1 MTRLEEINNDSCE
14 NSGTNKNNCMTRN
27 DNVTGTMDQGRQV
40 LKGTLSIALLV
51 LVALL
56 PVASKADEEIQ
67 SESETAAPDATTPT
81 FDSLRTDSKYA
92 PRWRLLQ
99 RPLTTA
105 YSENWSNPMSDI
117 HFLDSS
123 TMARVTRMRK
133 LSLLTLA
140 RAGQGRL
147 FLGVSEKGVLGVHFS
162 AIALRGND
170 DYVELARM
178 PYLTPAEEEEAE
190 GNFN

>member
-1 MTRLEEINNDSCE
+1 
-14 NSGTNKNNCMTRN
+14 MTRN

-56 PVASKADEEIQ
+56 PVASNADEEIQ
-67 SESETAAPDATTPT
+67 SESGAVARDAITNTLDP
-81 FDSLRTDSKYA
+81 LRTDSKYA

-105 YSENWSNPMSDI
+105 YFENWSNPMSDI
-117 HFLDSS
+117 HFHDASS
-123 TMARVTRMRK
+123 MARVTRMRK

-147 FLGVSEKGVLGVHFS
+147 FLGVSEKGILGVHFS
-162 AIALRGND
+162 AIAPRGND
-170 DYVELARM
+170 AYVELARM
-178 PYLTPAEEEEAE
+178 PYLTSTEDEVAE
-190 GNFN
+190 GNVN